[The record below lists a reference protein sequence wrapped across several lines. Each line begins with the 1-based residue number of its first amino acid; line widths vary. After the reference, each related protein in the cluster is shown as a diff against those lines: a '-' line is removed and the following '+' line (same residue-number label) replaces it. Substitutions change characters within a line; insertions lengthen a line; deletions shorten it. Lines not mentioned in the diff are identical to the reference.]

1 MNRHYTELLNQ
12 PRGPFTVIL
21 DKSWE
26 DIPLDHLFDTSIDP
40 DTGEPYHDIERMA
53 QQIDSGILD
62 YFVLRVRV
70 FFHSIELVAD
80 YCGGFL
86 YADATEVLKDGVA
99 EDMIQTAFDNAVV
112 AARELKQQFAELVV

>member
-12 PRGPFTVIL
+12 SRGPFTVIL

-70 FFHSIELVAD
+70 FFHGIELVAD

-86 YADATEVLKDGVA
+86 YADATEVLKDGTA

>member
-26 DIPLDHLFDTSIDP
+26 DIPLDYLFDTSIDP

-53 QQIDSGILD
+53 QQIDSGVLD

-70 FFHSIELVAD
+70 LFHDIELVED

>member
-112 AARELKQQFAELVV
+112 AARELKQQFAELVI

>member
-12 PRGPFTVIL
+12 SRGPFTVIL

-40 DTGEPYHDIERMA
+40 DTGEPYHDIEHMA
-53 QQIDSGILD
+53 QQIDSGVLD

-70 FFHSIELVAD
+70 LFHGIELVAD

-86 YADATEVLKDGVA
+86 YEDATEVLKDGVA